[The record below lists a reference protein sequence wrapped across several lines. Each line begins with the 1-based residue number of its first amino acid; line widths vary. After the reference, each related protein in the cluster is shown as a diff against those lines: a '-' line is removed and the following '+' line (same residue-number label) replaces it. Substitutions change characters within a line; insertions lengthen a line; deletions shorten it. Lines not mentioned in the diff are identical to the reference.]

1 MARFPT
7 LPENTHLA
15 DVFKAFPA
23 GVIPLLDYHDIILR
37 QESPLSVAQ
46 RELIAALVSGLNGC
60 DFCYGAHAIIAE
72 SFGIQPAVFESL
84 MQSIQ
89 DAPVD
94 QEMKPLLAYVK
105 KLTQHPSRV
114 TDAHAQAVYDA
125 GWSEQALHDAISVC
139 ALFNFMNRIVEG
151 HGVVTNDAVRR
162 AQRER
167 SEKNREQPPSP
178 TFYRDI
184 GRKLGLEPE

>member
-7 LPENTHLA
+7 LPEDTHLA

-23 GVIPLLDYHDIILR
+23 GVIPLLEYHDIILR
-37 QESPLSVAQ
+37 AESPLSVAQ
-46 RELIAALVSGLNGC
+46 RELIAAFVSGLNAC
-60 DFCYGAHAIIAE
+60 DFCYGAHSIIAE
-72 SFGIQPAVFESL
+72 SFGIESAL
-84 MQSIQ
+84 LAALINGIE

-105 KLTQHPSRV
+105 KLTQHPSKV

-125 GWSEQALHDAISVC
+125 GWSEQALHDAITVC

-167 SEKNREQPPSP
+167 SAKNREQHPSP

-184 GRKLGLEPE
+184 GRKLGL